1 MNVDAAPGSGLKL
14 TLKLGSSAPPAVPT
28 PAPAPLPTSS
38 LVQLANSA
46 LQHNEMPPPSS
57 ATGEAGMGQE
67 DVAAR
72 EQDRQAR
79 EEKEARGVS
88 AHKYR
93 ELKRKFTDAVEVSP
107 SSLALRRGRSEE
119 HTSELQSQ

>member
-1 MNVDAAPGSGLKL
+1 MNDAGTSSAPAGFKL
-14 TLKLGSSAPPAVPT
+14 TLKLGGSSAPPAVPT
-28 PAPAPLPTSS
+28 PAPAPVPTSA
-38 LVQLANSA
+38 LAQLANSA
-46 LQHNEMPPPSS
+46 LQSNEMPPPSS
-57 ATGEAGMGQE
+57 ATGDAGTGAE

-93 ELKRKFTDAVEVSP
+93 ELKRKFNDAVEVSCSWP
-107 SSLALRRGRSEE
+107 ALLRRGAVGWGG
-119 HTSELQSQ
+119 